1 MKRWLK
7 FLVSFGVLGLLLSL
21 LPWHEVAAVWRDV
34 SWTVWAAVLGGFI
47 AVHFAGVFKWR
58 IILNTNTGGSRLRVF
73 DASKFYAA
81 GLFANLCLPSI
92 VGGDVLRAALAAK
105 RIGAPEAVVLGGLAD
120 RMIDTA
126 ALGILIAAGVLL
138 TGSMRTGWSIHAGL
152 LVFLA
157 VGLAAVF
164 ALVVITRRPL
174 HRWAPKYRR
183 MIARSLLSLRRMRRN
198 PQIAAGALVLALAMQ
213 TAFVLLNAWLGRS
226 VGIDLPLAVWMF
238 AWPVAKAAGMLPV
251 SVGGL
256 GVRDAT
262 LAALLVP
269 FGVPAAQ
276 GLVVSLVWQTV
287 LLAGGLLGG
296 LFWWLSRRAGEARAE
311 ALSLAATSRTHG

>member
-7 FLVSFGVLGLLLSL
+7 FLVSFGVLGLLLLL
-21 LPWHEVAAVWRDV
+21 LPWREVAAVWRDV
-34 SWTVWAAVLGGFI
+34 SWTVWSAVLAGFI
-47 AVHFAGVFKWR
+47 AVHFAGVLKWR
-58 IILNTNTGGSRLRVF
+58 VILNTNAGGSRLQVF
-73 DASKFYAA
+73 DASRFYAA

-92 VGGDVLRAALAAK
+92 VGGDVLRAALAGK
-105 RIGAPEAVVLGGLAD
+105 RIGAPEAVVLGGVAD
-120 RMIDTA
+120 RIIDTA
-126 ALGILIAAGVLL
+126 ALGVLIAAGAFL
-138 TGSMRTGWSIHAGL
+138 TGSTISGWSIQAGL
-152 LVFLA
+152 LAL
-157 VGLAAVF
+157 LIAAAAAAF
-164 ALVVITRRPL
+164 ALVLVMRRPL
-174 HRWAPKYRR
+174 HRWPPKYRR

-198 PQIAAGALVLALAMQ
+198 PETAAGAFVLALGMQ
-213 TAFVLLNAWLGRS
+213 TAFVLLNEWLGRS
-226 VGIDLPLAVWMF
+226 IGIDLPLTVWMF
-238 AWPVAKAAGMLPV
+238 AWPLAKAAGMLPV

-269 FGVPAAQ
+269 FGVPVAR

-296 LFWWLSRRAGEARAE
+296 LFWWLSGRSGKVGAE